1 MYRCIA
7 LSMVLFVAGCGVET
21 ATTAA
26 TVAAARAEEA
36 KQAQNTKELI
46 QNKINAAMASG
57 QQRLQD
63 ADNAGQ

>member
-1 MYRCIA
+1 MYRYIP
-7 LSMVLFVAGCGVET
+7 LIMVLFVAGCSVET
-21 ATTAA
+21 STTAA
-26 TVAAARAEEA
+26 TVAAAKAREA

>member
-36 KQAQNTKELI
+36 KQAQNKKAQI
-46 QNKINAAMASG
+46 QKRINAAMASG